1 MNWNRPLSVLFVFML
16 VFVPVAAALSIPV
29 TGDLPLTTNT
39 GMTVILDQPGT
50 FVGIGAFLANDTID
64 IDSGTVTAQSTGQLE
79 IIDSDLAGDT
89 VLEQME
95 LTGTTA
101 LVDPSDKPQFDVS
114 GSVQALTIKSGLA
127 QDDGVTDL
135 SYTST
140 GPFDVTLRNLDA
152 NQAYGVE
159 SSTGTP
165 LGTGTTDANG
175 TVTITLTQS
184 GTFDGRLRTNEPP
197 TIDGLAPDGVTFTQ
211 ATQTLEATV
220 DDPSFGIGAGDNID
234 VEFYRASND
243 SQIGSTQSITS
254 ASTLTQNVTLTQ
266 NGAFDWYVEAT
277 DKFGSTTQSPDQ
289 TFTLAEPAPDVIDVT
304 PADGTEI
311 SEGPVDVALN
321 ITDTNLGNGD
331 TVTVAFEKGDGTS
344 LGTETL
350 TTNGTASVNYS
361 PLVGGTNEWKATVS
375 DSFGNSFDTQTFSF
389 RVPSDLTL
397 RDVNDA
403 TDVIDD
409 PGVDATV
416 RFFEEEGDAVF
427 PRSPTNG
434 VVDMTGLPVDESF
447 VVGVR
452 DDSGTYLSRLTLI
465 DTIFQQQSVY
475 LINKSA
481 VDTAVVR
488 FEIEDRTGQFAGAG
502 TELQIR
508 RAINTTDSPADQE
521 EYVVVAGDNV
531 GSQLSF
537 ETELEQDVRYRI
549 TIQNAAGETRQLGA
563 FTARLD
569 QVVGLT
575 ISGID
580 VGVDVPEDEPVIET
594 DIEETDTSQTL
605 TFTYVDLAA
614 ETTEVNI
621 VVRDAFNESRIL
633 DTASVD
639 APPNVSTF
647 QHTTTLQGDD
657 ADVQAVYDVEYVRNG
672 KTFTRTA
679 AYGLNEFPVN
689 LPLSDDWR
697 QIFSV
702 GFLMVL
708 GGVFSVA
715 NARIGAIIIPG
726 VAGLLYAI
734 GFISGAATILGI
746 SLAMVLGVA
755 YNLAFAG
762 RGVIR

>member
-1 MNWNRPLSVLFVFML
+1 
-16 VFVPVAAALSIPV
+16 
-29 TGDLPLTTNT
+29 
-39 GMTVILDQPGT
+39 
-50 FVGIGAFLANDTID
+50 
-64 IDSGTVTAQSTGQLE
+64 
-79 IIDSDLAGDT
+79 
-89 VLEQME
+89 
-95 LTGTTA
+95 
-101 LVDPSDKPQFDVS
+101 
-114 GSVQALTIKSGLA
+114 
-127 QDDGVTDL
+127 
-135 SYTST
+135 
-140 GPFDVTLRNLDA
+140 
-152 NQAYGVE
+152 
-159 SSTGTP
+159 
-165 LGTGTTDANG
+165 
-175 TVTITLTQS
+175 
-184 GTFDGRLRTNEPP
+184 
-197 TIDGLAPDGVTFTQ
+197 
-211 ATQTLEATV
+211 
-220 DDPSFGIGAGDNID
+220 
-234 VEFYRASND
+234 
-243 SQIGSTQSITS
+243 
-254 ASTLTQNVTLTQ
+254 
-266 NGAFDWYVEAT
+266 
-277 DKFGSTTQSPDQ
+277 
-289 TFTLAEPAPDVIDVT
+289 
-304 PADGTEI
+304 
-311 SEGPVDVALN
+311 
-321 ITDTNLGNGD
+321 
-331 TVTVAFEKGDGTS
+331 
-344 LGTETL
+344 
-350 TTNGTASVNYS
+350 
-361 PLVGGTNEWKATVS
+361 
-375 DSFGNSFDTQTFSF
+375 
-389 RVPSDLTL
+389 
-397 RDVNDA
+397 
-403 TDVIDD
+403 
-409 PGVDATV
+409 
-416 RFFEEEGDAVF
+416 
-427 PRSPTNG
+427 
-434 VVDMTGLPVDESF
+434 VVDMTWLPVDESF

-452 DDSGTYLSRLTLI
+452 DGNGTYLSRLTLI
-465 DTIFQQQSVY
+465 DTIFQHQSVY
-475 LINKSA
+475 LINGSE

-594 DIEETDTSQTL
+594 DIEESDTSQTL

-621 VVRDAFNESRIL
+621 VVRDAFNESRVL

-679 AYGLNEFPVN
+679 AYGLNEFPVD
-689 LPLSDDWR
+689 LPLSDNWR

>member
-1 MNWNRPLSVLFVFML
+1 
-16 VFVPVAAALSIPV
+16 
-29 TGDLPLTTNT
+29 
-39 GMTVILDQPGT
+39 
-50 FVGIGAFLANDTID
+50 
-64 IDSGTVTAQSTGQLE
+64 
-79 IIDSDLAGDT
+79 
-89 VLEQME
+89 
-95 LTGTTA
+95 
-101 LVDPSDKPQFDVS
+101 
-114 GSVQALTIKSGLA
+114 
-127 QDDGVTDL
+127 
-135 SYTST
+135 
-140 GPFDVTLRNLDA
+140 
-152 NQAYGVE
+152 
-159 SSTGTP
+159 
-165 LGTGTTDANG
+165 
-175 TVTITLTQS
+175 
-184 GTFDGRLRTNEPP
+184 
-197 TIDGLAPDGVTFTQ
+197 
-211 ATQTLEATV
+211 
-220 DDPSFGIGAGDNID
+220 
-234 VEFYRASND
+234 
-243 SQIGSTQSITS
+243 
-254 ASTLTQNVTLTQ
+254 VTLTQ
-266 NGAFDWYVEAT
+266 NGDFSWYIEAT
-277 DKFGSTTQSPDQ
+277 DKFGATTQSPDQ
-289 TFTLAEPAPDVIDVT
+289 TYTLAEPAPEVIDVT
-304 PADGTEI
+304 PPDGTQI

-331 TVTVAFEKGDGTS
+331 TVTVAFEKGDGTA
-344 LGTETL
+344 LGSQTL

-361 PLVGGTNEWKATVS
+361 PLLGGTNEWKATVS
-375 DSFGNSFDTQTFSF
+375 DSFGNSFETQTFSF
-389 RVPSDLTL
+389 RVPAKLTL

-403 TDVIDD
+403 TDVVDD

-647 QHTTTLQGDD
+647 QHTTTLQGDN